1 VKRLLF
7 ASLLMPACNWVT
19 QSEIDERL
27 PQLDDDQDG
36 FTRDGNGDPE
46 KVDCDDTNPLI
57 FPGADD
63 AWYDG
68 IDSDC
73 AENDDYDQDNDG
85 YRSANDPD
93 TTGAIGADC
102 DDRAA
107 TSYPDAPD
115 AWYDGID
122 ADCAGNDD
130 YDQDNDGFRSA
141 IDPDLDGN
149 VGEDCDDTEASSY
162 PDADDQWYDG
172 IDSNCLEDDDYDQD
186 NDGFRSA
193 IDPDLDGN
201 LGDDC
206 DDTEASTYPEADDDW
221 YDGVDSNCLE
231 DDDYDQDNDGFRS
244 AIDPDLDGN
253 LGDDCDDTLS
263 NVYPGAMEDLSD
275 LSADFDCDGAGDSV
289 LTTWDSILS
298 WQGIGSIQ
306 FGQNADRVYLS
317 SVSNSFTDSTNTP
330 LYDLGVAVYW
340 EISTLQSEPDGVEYW
355 SASYPAASAD
365 RAIGSGHDM
374 IVKDAELIGAM
385 ALIDSVSSNRT
396 ARINRLNLT
405 SQALDSAAASTST
418 TSDLTDITLIQD
430 ISGSY
435 RSIGCDPTGDG
446 AFEYLLT
453 DDNYLDDPSSGI
465 GVLFQ
470 NTFTNIG
477 RPQSCKA
484 QDRGDTE
491 PFLFYRNDSTN
502 NALEFMKLDSS
513 TNDFNSVSLAYQY
526 QDSSVEVNDLDYLI
540 ADGGEWFVLTDRI
553 SSQVQ
558 LFHPLNTLLD
568 SDTTQ
573 IKPDAIDIAWD
584 SANSQLLVAW
594 TDLSGGAYLAWANSS
609 GFIDSVTLNTSLAA
623 QDIAVI
629 APENS
634 DRVMV
639 LLTDGD
645 DVEMALMAA
654 P

>member
-1 VKRLLF
+1 
-7 ASLLMPACNWVT
+7 MPACNWVT
-19 QSEIDERL
+19 QSEIDDRL

-68 IDSDC
+68 VDADC

-102 DDRAA
+102 DDQAA

-115 AWYDGID
+115 IWYDGID

-130 YDQDNDGFRSA
+130 YDQDADGFRSA

-149 VGEDCDDTEASSY
+149 LGDDCDDIEASSY
-162 PDADDQWYDG
+162 PDADDEWYDG
-172 IDSNCLEDDDYDQD
+172 IDSNCHEDDDYDQD
-186 NDGFRSA
+186 VDGFRSA

-206 DDTEASTYPEADDDW
+206 DDTEASSYPDADDEW
-221 YDGVDSNCLE
+221 YDGIDSNCLE
-231 DDDYDQDNDGFRS
+231 DDDYDQDVDGFRS
-244 AIDPDLDGN
+244 AIDPDVDGN

-263 NVYPGAMEDLSD
+263 NIYPGAMEDLSD
-275 LSADFDCDGAGDSV
+275 LSVDLDCDGAGDSV
-289 LTTWDSILS
+289 LTTWDSLLS
-298 WQGIGSIQ
+298 WQGIGSIH
-306 FGQNADRVYLS
+306 FGQNADHVFLS
-317 SVSNSFTDSTNTP
+317 SVSNSFTDTTNTT

-340 EISTLQSEPDGVEYW
+340 DMTNLQSEPTGVEYW

-365 RAIGSGHDM
+365 RAIATGHDM
-374 IVKDAELIGAM
+374 IFKDAELVGAM
-385 ALIDSVSSNRT
+385 ALIDSASANRT
-396 ARINRLNLT
+396 ARINRLNLS
-405 SQALDSAAASTST
+405 SQAFDSAAASTST

-430 ISGSY
+430 NSSNY
-435 RSIGCDPTGDG
+435 RFVGCDPTGDG
-446 AFEYLLT
+446 TFEYLLT
-453 DDNYLDDPSSGI
+453 DDNYLDDPSSG
-465 GVLFQ
+465 VLYQ
-470 NTFTNIG
+470 GTFTSMG

-484 QDRGDTE
+484 QDRGDTT

-502 NALEFMKLDSS
+502 NALELITLDSS
-513 TNDFNSVSLAYQY
+513 TNDNGSISLSYQS
-526 QDSSVEVNDLDYLI
+526 QDASVEVNDLDYLVT
-540 ADGGEWFVLTDRI
+540 DGEEWLVLTDRI

-558 LFHPLNTLLD
+558 LFNPLNTLFV
-568 SDTTQ
+568 TTTA

-594 TDLSGGAYLAWANSS
+594 TDLSGGAHLAWANSS